1 LNSRF
6 VKTEAIV
13 LNSVQFG
20 EGHKIVNLFTEG
32 RGKVE
37 ASAFGAR
44 KTKSRFGSKLEPFTI
59 LHLLLYHKNEESLFT
74 IKEVEVR
81 SHNISIRGDLTKY
94 FIANSLIEP
103 VIRFVA
109 KYQSDIKLFN
119 LLSDALRILDGIDT
133 RKGVYLLSMYDI
145 KLLSVL
151 GYSPNTCL
159 CTKCGR
165 DLEGTAVYMDLYL
178 GFPLCDSCKTGSS
191 ASVIDGTLK
200 FINWVKDSSIK
211 EAKKVTMKGH
221 TLSNI
226 RSVIEQLYL
235 HTFHATPKSWKQL
248 SEFVSYE

>member
-20 EGHKIVNLFTEG
+20 EGHKIVNLFTED

-74 IKEVEVR
+74 IKDAEVS

-119 LLSDALRILDGIDT
+119 LLSDALRILDGIDP

-165 DLEGTAVYMDLYL
+165 DLKGTAVYMDLYL

-226 RSVIEQLYL
+226 RSVIE

>member
-1 LNSRF
+1 MNSRF

-20 EGHKIVNLFTEG
+20 EGHKIVNLFTEDQ
-32 RGKVE
+32 GKVE

-59 LHLLLYHKNEESLFT
+59 VHLLLYHKNEESLFT
-74 IKEVEVR
+74 IKDAEVM
-81 SHNISIRGDLTKY
+81 SHNVSIRGDLTKY

-109 KYQSDIKLFN
+109 QSQSDINLFN
-119 LLSDALRILDGIDT
+119 LLSKTLRTLDGIDP

-145 KLLSVL
+145 KLLSIL
-151 GYSPNTCL
+151 GYSPNTSL

-165 DLEGTAVYMDLYL
+165 DLAGASVFMDLYL
-178 GFPLCDSCKTGSS
+178 GFPLCDACKTGSS

-200 FINWVKDSSIK
+200 FINWVKDHSIA
-211 EAKKVTMKGH
+211 EAKKVTMKEH
-221 TLSNI
+221 TLNNI

-248 SEFVSYE
+248 KEFVT